1 MCHTLI
7 LQKTPGVRTDD
18 KEGEKWG
25 SGGKERGKGGRQE
38 QSIFALSLKGG
49 FIGNG
54 GGLKVRVAVIS
65 FMINASLVFR
75 RKLNKHR

>member
-1 MCHTLI
+1 M
-7 LQKTPGVRTDD
+7 QKTPGVRTDD

-25 SGGKERGKGGRQE
+25 GEERGKGGRRE
-38 QSIFALSLKGG
+38 ESIFALSLKGG

-54 GGLKVRVAVIS
+54 GGLKVEVAVIS

-75 RKLNKHR
+75 RKLYKHR